1 MDTKQILT
9 QAGNHVA
16 EVLSKIDPAQ
26 VDALAKAIAKAN
38 RVFVSGWGR
47 AGNVAGILGMDMSQ
61 IGKVVFRVGDNNT
74 PSIHEGDI
82 LLVVSGSGNT
92 KTISIIAKEAKD
104 FGATVGLIST
114 SEQSIIGEI
123 ADYNIVLPRIET
135 PMAKIMKDK
144 RPPRDPKF
152 KSTAGTRETY
162 DLTAEEREAITL
174 DQMELTYQAAFILN
188 EVLQQKVMEELGETF
203 EAVHYYHN
211 SLE

>member
-26 VDALAKAIAKAN
+26 VDAMAKAIAKAN

-92 KTISIIAKEAKD
+92 KTIAIIAKEAKD

-174 DQMELTYQAAFILN
+174 DQVELTYQAAFVLN
-188 EVLQQKVMEELGETF
+188 EVLQHKVMEELGETF
-203 EAVHYYHN
+203 EAIHYYHN